1 MHETSHISTNAA
13 VLFRHRSAGALQMV
27 WRGEPRAVTRY
38 THAGICLRFAWIGGL
53 VAVSCWAIEA
63 RADRLVM
70 RDGRILEGVLG
81 RVSGLA
87 ENPNVSKANDSS
99 PQIQFID
106 DNLRRTF
113 FHYSQVLRPEEEKL
127 RLAVQKIVVPQRV
140 ANGRTRLGRVGPI
153 IKVTPFD
160 EYGRRTV
167 TMNTEKGPIDVIQG
181 ITEITPLWT
190 KVEGLAGTRS
200 YIWDMRI
207 ATSSIP
213 RETLAQIFSKVI
225 DPKKLDDRLKLVRL
239 LLDSERYQEAQAE
252 LEGVVRDFPDQSE
265 LEKEIGAIRQLQA
278 RRIIDEINVRR
289 QAGQDRLAFGLL
301 ENFPRDQIAGETLQQ
316 VRQMLEQYADTQKQA
331 KDLLEGIDKNL
342 AGVKEAD
349 SRKRAQVVVD
359 EIKAELNINTLDR
372 LADYAGL
379 AGSEKLTDDDKLSL
393 AISGWLLGSNHATT
407 NLAVALSLVEVRG
420 QVQKYLRESKRGE
433 RTAILKTLRTM
444 EGSTCEMVA
453 RLVAH
458 MKPPIDSPEPDEDKP
473 GFYELS
479 VPALDREEPSVK
491 YYVQLPPEYDPYR
504 RYPMV
509 VTLNG
514 VGTTPLQQ
522 LDWWAGVLDDTGN
535 RVGQGMRH
543 GYIVLSV
550 DWAKTGQQE
559 YEFSAREHAAVLVS
573 LRDACRRFSVD
584 TDRVFLSGHSMGGDA
599 AWDMGLA
606 HPDQW
611 AGVIPIVAVAEKYCL
626 HYWNNAGLVPFYVV
640 GGEMD
645 GDKTKVN
652 STVLDRCL
660 THRFDATVVEYEGRG
675 HEHFYEEIQR
685 IFDWMGRRHRDF
697 FPKKISAASMRTW
710 DNYFWWL
717 ELADFPRNAVIEPID
732 WPPTRGFQPVR
743 VEASIKGNTV
753 HVASGADKVTV
764 WLSPEL
770 IDFSKP
776 VRIDVK
782 GRQLNRE
789 PNLTPDVATLLD
801 DVRTR
806 GDRQH
811 PFWVKLD
818 RDGAK

>member
-1 MHETSHISTNAA
+1 MS
-13 VLFRHRSAGALQMV
+13 
-27 WRGEPRAVTRY
+27 RY
-38 THAGICLRFAWIGGL
+38 RQAGICLRFAWIGGL
-53 VAVSCWAIEA
+53 VAVGCWASAA

-87 ENPNVSKANDSS
+87 ENPNVSKANDS

-113 FHYSQVLRPEEEKL
+113 FHYSQVLRPEEEKQ

-140 ANGRTRLGRVGPI
+140 ANGRTRLGHVGPI
-153 IKVTPFD
+153 MKITPFD
-160 EYGRRTV
+160 EFGRRTV
-167 TMNTEKGPIDVIQG
+167 TMNTERGPIDVIQG
-181 ITEITPLWT
+181 ITEITPLYC
-190 KVEGLAGTRS
+190 KVEGLAGERS

-213 RETLAQIFSKVI
+213 RETLAKIFSKVI

-239 LLDSERYQEAQAE
+239 LLDAERYQEAQAE

-265 LEKEIGAIRQLQA
+265 LEKEVRAIRQLQA
-278 RRIIDEINVRR
+278 RRVIDEINVRR
-289 QAGQDRLAFGLL
+289 QAGQHRLAFGLL
-301 ENFPRDQIAGETLQQ
+301 QNFPRDQIAGETLQQ
-316 VRQMLEQYADTQKQA
+316 VRQMLEQYDETQKQG
-331 KDLLEGIDKNL
+331 KEILDGLEKHL
-342 AGVKEAD
+342 AGVKDAQ
-349 SRKRAQVVVD
+349 SQRRASLMVD

-372 LADYAGL
+372 LAAYAGL
-379 AGSEKLTDDDKLSL
+379 ANSEKLTDDDKLSL
-393 AISGWLLGSNHATT
+393 AISGWLVGTNHATT
-407 NLAVALSLVEVRG
+407 NLAVALSLVDVRG
-420 QVQKYLRESKRGE
+420 QVQQYLRSTKKGE
-433 RTAILKTLRTM
+433 RSSILNTLKTM
-444 EGSTCEMVA
+444 EGNSCEMVA
-453 RLVAH
+453 RLVDH
-458 MKPPIDSPEPDEDKP
+458 MKPPIDSPESSEAKP
-473 GFYELS
+473 GFFELS
-479 VPALDREEPSVK
+479 VPALDREEPNIN

-504 RYPMV
+504 HYPMV

-514 VGTTPLQQ
+514 AGSTPLQQ
-522 LDWWAGVLDDTGN
+522 LDWWAGALEDDGS
-535 RVGQGMRH
+535 RMGQGMRY

-550 DWAKTGQQE
+550 DWSKPGQQE

-611 AGVIPIVAVAEKYCL
+611 AGAIPIVAVAEKYCL
-626 HYWNNAGLVPFYVV
+626 HYRNNAGLVPFYVV
-640 GGEMD
+640 SGEMD
-645 GDKTKVN
+645 GDKMKIN
-652 STVLDRCL
+652 STVLDHYL
-660 THRFDATVVEYEGRG
+660 THRFDTTVVEYEGRG

-697 FPKKISAASMRTW
+697 FPKKITAASMRTW

-717 ELADFPRNAVIEPID
+717 ELADFPRAAVVEPID
-732 WPPTRGFQPVR
+732 WPPMRGFQPVR

-753 HVASGADKVTV
+753 HVTSGADKATV

-770 IDFSKP
+770 VDFSKP
-776 VRIDVK
+776 IRIDFK

-789 PNLTPDVATLLD
+789 PSLTPDVATLLD

-811 PFWVKLD
+811 PFWVKVD